1 MLPFKYSLLALSC
14 LLIGASVN
22 AAATPP
28 LFLGVKTDKQVYK
41 PQEPIAMALTVLN
54 PSGPPR
60 RVQLASSQQFDF
72 LLCQEEQVIWRWSE
86 DKLFAQA
93 LTSLTL
99 EPDRPVT
106 FLVKFD
112 QKLASG
118 DYLQPGRYQVVGVL
132 ASKEKPSSQPVDI
145 EILK

>member
-1 MLPFKYSLLALSC
+1 MVKLLMVGLSC
-14 LLIGASVN
+14 LMLGFGAS
-22 AAATPP
+22 AKSAPPP

-54 PSGPPR
+54 PGGSPQ
-60 RVQLASSQQFDF
+60 RVSLASSQQFDF
-72 LLCQEEQVIWRWSE
+72 LLYQEEKVIWRWSA

-93 LTSLTL
+93 LSSLTL
-99 EPDRPVT
+99 EPGLPVT
-106 FLVKFD
+106 YLVKFD

-118 DYLQPGRYQVVGVL
+118 DYLPPGRYQLVGVL